1 MRINTDTRVFIPVN
15 HFVLFSCIWKWIG
28 NWYQPQFFGP
38 FFFHSFI
45 LRVVAVTRFWM
56 SQIFLTVFLLLPCW
70 AESTAAEEREKV
82 LKDLKE
88 LSGDGNI
95 ESMLLVEKGLRELA
109 YLKVCVVSL
118 HPIILQTKILKRL
131 CIKLSS
137 LRNISGDNVSMYILL
152 SRVLIRS
159 NNQWLVL
166 WFICS
171 TCNNNS

>member
-131 CIKLSS
+131 CIKLLS

-152 SRVLIRS
+152 FVPLLI
-159 NNQWLVL
+159 Q
-166 WFICS
+166 S
-171 TCNNNS
+171 TDTVK

>member
-152 SRVLIRS
+152 FVPLLI
-159 NNQWLVL
+159 Q
-166 WFICS
+166 S
-171 TCNNNS
+171 TDTVK

>member
-1 MRINTDTRVFIPVN
+1 MYLSLLITLCPFQLHLKLDWELISTPI
-15 HFVLFSCIWKWIG
+15 LWTI
-28 NWYQPQFFGP
+28 

-118 HPIILQTKILKRL
+118 HPIILQTKYWSDYASSCRL
-131 CIKLSS
+131 LEIFLATMCPCIFCFLY
-137 LRNISGDNVSMYILL
+137 LCL

-171 TCNNNS
+171 RCNNNS

>member
-15 HFVLFSCIWKWIG
+15 HFVLFSCIWMWIG

-56 SQIFLTVFLLLPCW
+56 SQIFLTIFLLLPCW

-131 CIKLSS
+131 CIKLLS

-152 SRVLIRS
+152 FVPLLI
-159 NNQWLVL
+159 Q
-166 WFICS
+166 S
-171 TCNNNS
+171 TDTVK